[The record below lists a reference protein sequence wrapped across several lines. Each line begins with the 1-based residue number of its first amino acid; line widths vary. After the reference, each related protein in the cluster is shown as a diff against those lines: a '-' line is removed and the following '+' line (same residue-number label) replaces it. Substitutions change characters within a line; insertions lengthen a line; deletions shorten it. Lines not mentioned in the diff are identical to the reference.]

1 MEKESIFAIKIRKS
15 CTIIS
20 FPLEISSSFLYFL
33 QKQKSYKDIHHLIL
47 KPYFKALNWGIIS
60 VNNINNFGE
69 NQEIM
74 QGTQIHSKWSFWYF
88 WVDKTSKQ
96 FWILACRTILD
107 EYIPI
112 TAKPPVVWYTR
123 KYFKAL
129 KLVFHVIPAY
139 KTSWTEKW
147 HFAPL
152 CTTLQTFIVQL

>member
-1 MEKESIFAIKIRKS
+1 MISIFVV
-15 CTIIS
+15 IS
-20 FPLEISSSFLYFL
+20 PCFLYFL
-33 QKQKSYKDIHHLIL
+33 QKQKSYKDIQHLIL

-60 VNNINNFGE
+60 VNNIINFGK

-96 FWILACRTILD
+96 FWIWACRTTLD
-107 EYIPI
+107 KRISI
-112 TAKPPVVWYTR
+112 TSKPPVVWHTR
-123 KYFKAL
+123 KYLKAL

-152 CTTLQTFIVQL
+152 WYAWK

>member
-1 MEKESIFAIKIRKS
+1 M
-15 CTIIS
+15 
-20 FPLEISSSFLYFL
+20 
-33 QKQKSYKDIHHLIL
+33 
-47 KPYFKALNWGIIS
+47 NWGIIS

-88 WVDKTSKQ
+88 CVNKTSKQ
-96 FWILACRTILD
+96 YWILACRTIL
-107 EYIPI
+107 EKYISI
-112 TAKPPVVWYTR
+112 TAKTPVVWYTR
-123 KYFKAL
+123 KNFKAL

-152 CTTLQTFIVQL
+152 CSGGNKLNKPNFPYKIPQGARAWPNVKLVSCLCTSDS

>member
-1 MEKESIFAIKIRKS
+1 MIISIFVV
-15 CTIIS
+15 IS
-20 FPLEISSSFLYFL
+20 PCFLYFL
-33 QKQKSYKDIHHLIL
+33 QKQRSYKDIQHLIL

-60 VNNINNFGE
+60 VFNIFHFGE

-74 QGTQIHSKWSFWYF
+74 QQTQIHSKWTFCYF

-96 FWILACRTILD
+96 LWIWACRTILD
-107 EYIPI
+107 KYITI
-112 TAKPPVVWYTR
+112 TAKTPLAWYTR

-139 KTSWTEKW
+139 KTFWTEKW

-152 CTTLQTFIVQL
+152 WIGVNI

>member
-1 MEKESIFAIKIRKS
+1 MIISIFVAIS
-15 CTIIS
+15 PC
-20 FPLEISSSFLYFL
+20 FLYFL
-33 QKQKSYKDIHHLIL
+33 QKQKSYKDIQHLIL

-60 VNNINNFGE
+60 VCNILNFGE

-74 QGTQIHSKWSFWYF
+74 QQTQIHSKWSFWYF

-96 FWILACRTILD
+96 FWIWACRTILD
-107 EYIPI
+107 KRISI

-129 KLVFHVIPAY
+129 KLVFHAIPAY

-152 CTTLQTFIVQL
+152 CNAH